1 MKAKISPGKRKYEKM
16 QAIASKSYVH
26 RYLIAAALAGEVTTL
41 YTDILSEDML
51 ATMDC
56 LNAIGASAMRIK
68 GGIRIVPMRKD
79 SELCKPTLKCRE
91 SGSTAR
97 FMLPVMSALFPAF
110 CMEGEGRLPN
120 RPFAPICKALK
131 ENGVETSGNYLPMYV
146 QGRLK
151 AGTFSISGNVS
162 SQYITG
168 LLFALPLLEDDSK
181 IMLTSKLESKG
192 YIDITI
198 SVLKEFGIQVEE
210 TEYGYF
216 VPGNQTYCSP
226 GIIHAPGDWS
236 NAAFF
241 LCMGAL
247 GEGVMLTGLNQ
258 EDLQGDRAVV
268 DILKKFGADV
278 HVTEEGIEVLPG
290 PLQGIVLDVSQIPD
304 LVPVLCVVAAH
315 ATGDTEF
322 HKAERLRIKE
332 SDRIVSMQELLK
344 NLGCEMI
351 DREEA
356 DGHTTLIVKGRESSA
371 SGFLHGGCVDGYKD
385 HRIVMSAATA
395 AVGSGCEITIIGVE
409 AVDKSYPG
417 FFEDYRRIFEQVDI
431 AFEM

>member
-226 GIIHAPGDWS
+226 GIIYAPGDWS

-268 DILKKFGADV
+268 DGGVIGANSGGQVAAGGFPAVLFSLGRLALCPNLQIVQLAVGNGVHIGTEIVEGEVLTADPVGGGALGGGADEIIIHSAQFLAV
-278 HVTEEGIEVLPG
+278 YTQIDHVGAVC
-290 PLQGIVLDVSQIPD
+290 D
-304 LVPVLCVVAAH
+304 LVGQTVGMLLRGINAMVGQANSVVFVGRTGVIANGQELAVLCLVQI
-315 ATGDTEF
+315 
-322 HKAERLRIKE
+322 R
-332 SDRIVSMQELLK
+332 
-344 NLGCEMI
+344 
-351 DREEA
+351 
-356 DGHTTLIVKGRESSA
+356 
-371 SGFLHGGCVDGYKD
+371 
-385 HRIVMSAATA
+385 
-395 AVGSGCEITIIGVE
+395 
-409 AVDKSYPG
+409 
-417 FFEDYRRIFEQVDI
+417 
-431 AFEM
+431 